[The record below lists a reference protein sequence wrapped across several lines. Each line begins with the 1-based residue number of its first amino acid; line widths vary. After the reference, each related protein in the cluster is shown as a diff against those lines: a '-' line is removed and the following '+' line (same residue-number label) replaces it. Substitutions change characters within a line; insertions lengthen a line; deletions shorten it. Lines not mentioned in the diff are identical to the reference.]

1 MSRTNAASVRDLPS
15 GAPPPASPAAERELK
30 VARRIVSAL
39 DRYQLDPIIGF
50 FAPGLGDIITTLMG
64 AYLVSI
70 AARRRVPPIV
80 IARMLLNLGVD
91 AAVGIVPV
99 VGDVADVAIRA
110 NVKNL
115 ELLETRVDRT
125 STWRDWLAVGG
136 AALLVLGL
144 FSLAIYVLYRV
155 LGAIF

>member
-1 MSRTNAASVRDLPS
+1 MSRTDVASSVRDLP
-15 GAPPPASPAAERELK
+15 PPRASVDREMQ
-30 VARRIVSAL
+30 VARTIVSAL

-50 FAPGLGDIITTLMG
+50 LVPGLGDIITTLVG

-70 AARRRVPPIV
+70 AARRGVPAIV

-99 VGDVADVAIRA
+99 VGDVGDFAIRA
-110 NVKNL
+110 NKKNL
-115 ELLETRVDRT
+115 ELLETRTRQP

-136 AALLVLGL
+136 AAVLVLGL
-144 FSLAIYVLYRV
+144 FALAIYLVVRLF
-155 LGAIF
+155 GAIF